1 MKKLLSSLTI
11 ATTLL
16 FSATAAL
23 ADTKVADHRGARPD
37 ERMLRP
43 APDMIRDNV
52 VDAKRAFGRRGTVT
66 LTAQGFGKQGDMFVL
81 SSDSDLDIR
90 FVKVTYARGRSVMLR
105 GSNARA
111 IDLPDS
117 GRIQSVEVSYVN
129 RGARGASIKLVAKA
143 NHTRPQPPHRGGGN
157 HGGGNHGGGFG
168 FR

>member
-16 FSATAAL
+16 FSAAAAF
-23 ADTKVADHRGARPD
+23 ADTKVAETRIADRGD
-37 ERMLRP
+37 KMFRP
-43 APDMIRDNV
+43 APDMIRENV

-66 LTAQGFGKQGDMFVL
+66 LSARTFGKQGDLFVL
-81 SSDSDLDIR
+81 SSDNDLDIR
-90 FVKVTYARGRSVMLR
+90 FVKVTYARGRTVMLR

-111 IDLPDS
+111 IDLPDN

-143 NHTRPQPPHRGGGN
+143 QHTRPMPPHRGGGN
-157 HGGGNHGGGFG
+157 GNGFG
-168 FR
+168 FGR